1 LKRSSSRRGRSQ
13 PVQTRID
20 TGPWTTKGKQAKSA
34 IGKAWAKFFHTETIP
49 GAKADNP
56 YFVVACKET
65 QKWGK
70 LGCRLSYLYLSCF
83 VVFMYYLCIFIGEEV
98 TIPTSSEIDDT
109 YLDSNE
115 EKIKKHFKK
124 FKEEW
129 SRHGITLMCDS
140 WTGPTGMSI
149 INFMVYCNGVIFF
162 HKSIDATSHS
172 QDTQYIF
179 GVIII
184 LCRSL
189 LLTPRV
195 VLMAMPV
202 YF

>member
-1 LKRSSSRRGRSQ
+1 LVRHGQ
-13 PVQTRID
+13 
-20 TGPWTTKGKQAKSA
+20 G
-34 IGKAWAKFFHTETIP
+34 FFHIEAIP
-49 GAKADNP
+49 GAKADNS

-65 QKWGK
+65 QRWGK
-70 LGCRLSYLYLSCF
+70 L
-83 VVFMYYLCIFIGEEV
+83 VVTLFTYIFHASFSLCISSAFFVGEGV
-98 TIPTSSEIDDT
+98 TILTGSEIDDT

-129 SRHGITLMCDS
+129 PRHSITLMCYS
-140 WTGPTGMSI
+140 WMGPTGMTI
-149 INFMVYCNGVIFF
+149 INFMVYRNGVMFF
-162 HKSIDATSHS
+162 HKSVDTTGHN

-179 GVIII
+179 RVTII

-195 VLMAMPV
+195 VLMTMSM
-202 YF
+202 FFMRLKRLSLS